1 MKVTKVKIL
10 VSIKRFI
17 QTGLGW
23 GGLGGGRRGHHTK
36 IMETTNIYVLL
47 RSSSYFI
54 SAANGEQLPNI
65 VKNYYPSFRY
75 KIY

>member
-17 QTGLGW
+17 QTGLGR
-23 GGLGGGRRGHHTK
+23 GGWSGGGEGGHHTK

-47 RSSSYFI
+47 KSSSYFI
-54 SAANGEQLPNI
+54 SEANGEQLANI
-65 VKNYYPSFRY
+65 ARNDYLSF
-75 KIY
+75 